1 MLIYDPFI
9 SFKKEKEKK
18 KKDLQK
24 SPKSLFSSRR
34 SEVNDDAIGRLKS
47 THGLW
52 VSAYMMGDTLSLF
65 YLSCTYRFVKM
76 VTEKTYAQDESGQ
89 ASTCSCLQ
97 DLLEK

>member
-9 SFKKEKEKK
+9 SLKKEKEKK
-18 KKDLQK
+18 KDLQK
-24 SPKSLFSSRR
+24 SQKSLFSSRR

-52 VSAYMMGDTLSLF
+52 VSAYMMGDNSSLF

-76 VTEKTYAQDESGQ
+76 VTEKTYAQD
-89 ASTCSCLQ
+89 
-97 DLLEK
+97 